1 MPSEQD
7 RKQQWQNILQITQQ
21 LKQMFADEDW
31 ESMTSLE
38 AQRQTMLKGYFATP
52 VSPTEAEDIASE
64 IKQMLHIN
72 NEIIQS
78 GQSKQSELS
87 SSALKLSG
95 NRQAIHAY
103 HDVQK

>member
-7 RKQQWQNILQITQQ
+7 RKQQWQNILQLTQE
-21 LKQMFADEDW
+21 LKQMFVDEEW
-31 ESMTSLE
+31 ESMTALE
-38 AQRQTMLKGYFATP
+38 SKRQQMLKGYFETP
-52 VSPTEAEDIASE
+52 VSPDEAEDIAFE

-72 NEIIQS
+72 NEIIKG
-78 GQSKQSELS
+78 GQTQQSELS
-87 SSALKLSG
+87 SSAQQLSS

>member
-7 RKQQWQNILQITQQ
+7 RKQQWQNILQLTQQ
-21 LKQMFADEDW
+21 LKQMFIDEEW
-31 ESMTSLE
+31 ESMTELE
-38 AQRQTMLKGYFATP
+38 SKRQQMLKGYFETP
-52 VSPTEAEDIASE
+52 VSPAEAEDIASE

-72 NEIIQS
+72 NEIIQG
-78 GQSKQSELS
+78 GQSKQSKLS
-87 SSALKLSG
+87 SSAQQLSS